1 MAQVDL
7 YWAEK
12 ALGERYVP
20 EDHGWMHTRYRAA
33 LVLGGVASALTAGAV
48 LGAIA
53 YRQSTAPPRVSLASY
68 QAEALSHWPV
78 PALLVPAS
86 DVPAPAP
93 RPAPVKAAEPP
104 PPSSS
109 PAPTALAT
117 VVAAPQPSRREE
129 PGAKPRQAEEK
140 QRPAEEP
147 STQAPAPKLKPAP
160 GSAEPA
166 PTPRAPAP
174 AVKVQEPPKPVK
186 APEPSKPVK
195 AQPSA
200 ALRPAPQESTKSKPQ
215 ETASAPQ
222 PAEQAH
228 AHVGMSKSAGSKP
241 TDIASGEKLGIREIL
256 PDGIVMQNGRRIKN
270 GTSLPN
276 GELLMGTDAAKGM
289 AETDRRV
296 LVLTP

>member
-20 EDHGWMHTRYRAA
+20 EDRRWMHTRYRAA
-33 LVLGGVASALTAGAV
+33 LLLGGVASALTAGAV

-53 YRQSTAPPRVSLASY
+53 YRQSTAPPRVALASY
-68 QAEALSHWPV
+68 QTEALSHRPV
-78 PALLVPAS
+78 PAPLVPAS

-93 RPAPVKAAEPP
+93 RPAPVKAVEPP
-104 PPSSS
+104 PPTSS
-109 PAPTALAT
+109 PVPTALA
-117 VVAAPQPSRREE
+117 AAV
-129 PGAKPRQAEEK
+129 
-140 QRPAEEP
+140 
-147 STQAPAPKLKPAP
+147 PAPKQKLAP
-160 GSAEPA
+160 RAAEPSPA
-166 PTPRAPAP
+166 PRAPAS

-186 APEPSKPVK
+186 VPEPSKPVK
-195 AQPSA
+195 AQPAA
-200 ALRPAPQESTKSKPQ
+200 ALPPAPQENTRSKPQ
-215 ETASAPQ
+215 EPVSAPQ
-222 PAEQAH
+222 PAEQVH
-228 AHVGMSKSAGSKP
+228 AQVGLSKAAGSKP